1 MKHRLIDPKTLAAIK
16 DLPLVAKTVVE
27 GFMAGLNLSIKR
39 GAGME
44 FSQYRSYQPGDDLR
58 QLDWKMF
65 ARSDRYYIRESEV
78 ETSITVRFV
87 VDASAS
93 MAHTD
98 SNGISKA
105 EYAKFL
111 VASLA
116 YLAAQQGDA
125 VGLYV
130 LYEKNLINLTP
141 KRDTMHLQR
150 LWHTLDQIKPSGYF
164 AEQTLADNLLA
175 ETRGKEMTV
184 FVSDMYEQEEE
195 ITRLLFRLSARKN
208 EVLLFHLMG
217 KNELEFSYSGN
228 LHLEDLETGQVMQV
242 NASQQRQQYLAK
254 LDQWMKGL
262 QEKLLRQQ
270 IVYEH
275 FTLHQPLDQALR
287 AFLQSRNK
295 GS

>member
-93 MAHTD
+93 MNHVD
-98 SNGISKA
+98 SNGLSKA

-116 YLAAQQGDA
+116 YLAATQGDA

-130 LYEKNLINLTP
+130 LYEQNLINLTP
-141 KRDTMHLQR
+141 KRDAMHLQR
-150 LWHTLDQIKPSGYF
+150 LWHTLEGIQPAGHF
-164 AEQTLADNLLA
+164 AQEALADNLLA

-184 FVSDMYEQEEE
+184 FVSDMYEQQDE
-195 ITRLLFRLSARKN
+195 ITRLLYQLSARKN

-217 KNELEFSYSGN
+217 KNEMEFSYSGSLN
-228 LHLEDLETGQVMQV
+228 LEDLETGQVMQV
-242 NASQQRQQYLAK
+242 NANQQKQQYLAQ
-254 LDQWMKGL
+254 LQQWLKDL
-262 QEKLLRQQ
+262 QEKLLRQH
-270 IVYEH
+270 IIYER
-275 FTLHQPLDQALR
+275 FTLDQPLDQALR
-287 AFLQSRNK
+287 AFLQSRNR
-295 GS
+295 G